1 MFHAKRLITKKKEK
15 NNKSRNKLSMI
26 IRGRSIDLGGIYKYS
41 KQRSGN
47 GSEGN
52 DNESPKRVLTSSK
65 VSCNELT
72 SIFA

>member
-1 MFHAKRLITKKKEK
+1 MLEAT
-15 NNKSRNKLSMI
+15 
-26 IRGRSIDLGGIYKYS
+26 
-41 KQRSGN
+41 SGN

-72 SIFA
+72 